1 MSFQPVVPAGGILG
15 WGYLNATM
23 ASQRQ
28 AFDSGRQITSDTA
41 YFETKI
47 AEISTA
53 EELVADRRLMRVAL
67 GAFGLQDDIDSRFL
81 IRKVLEGGTAEPR
94 ALANR
99 LSDARYKELA
109 NAFGFAGPGAPGTR
123 AKGFGAKIAAQYRD
137 RAFEVAVGESDQS
150 LRLAMN
156 ADRELSD
163 LAAQDK
169 GSDAGWFRILGTPPL
184 RQVFETALGL
194 PKGFAQ
200 LDIDRQLAVFKERAT
215 SRLGFETISDLADAD
230 KRNAVIRRFLL
241 QEQIGNIAVQSP
253 GAIAL
258 TLLQAR

>member
-1 MSFQPVVPAGGILG
+1 MSFQPIVPAGGLLG
-15 WGYLNATM
+15 WSFLNATM
-23 ASQRQ
+23 ESQRQ
-28 AFDSGRQITSDTA
+28 AFDSGARITSDTA
-41 YFETKI
+41 YFQTRI

-53 EELVADRRLMRVAL
+53 EELVADRRLLRVAL

-81 IRKVLEGGTAEPR
+81 IRKVLEGGTAEPG

-99 LSDARYKELA
+99 LSDARYKDLA
-109 NAFGFAGPGAPGTR
+109 NAFGFAGPGTPGTQ
-123 AKGFGAKIAAQYRD
+123 APGFGAQIVAQYRD
-137 RAFEVAVGESDQS
+137 RAFEVAVGENDQS

-156 ADRELSD
+156 ADRELAE
-163 LAAQDK
+163 LAAQDN

-184 RQVFETALGL
+184 REVFETALGL
-194 PKGFAQ
+194 PPGFAQ
-200 LDIDRQLAVFKERAT
+200 LDIDRQLAVFKERAA
-215 SRLGFETISDLADAD
+215 SRLGFEEISDLAESD
-230 KRNAVIRRFLL
+230 KRNDVIQRFLL